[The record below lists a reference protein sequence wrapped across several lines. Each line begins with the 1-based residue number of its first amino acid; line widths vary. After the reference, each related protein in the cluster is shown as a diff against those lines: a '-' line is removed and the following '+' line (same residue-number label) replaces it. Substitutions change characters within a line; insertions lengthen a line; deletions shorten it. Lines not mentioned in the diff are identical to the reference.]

1 MRKYILTL
9 IALLLSTNFLLAAQE
24 LNPPEIGKRAPELTL
39 EKVLNKPDKVEAT
52 LEALNGKII
61 ILEFWATWCQP
72 CIPAMDHLST
82 LQENFP
88 DHLQVIAISSEDE
101 DRLRKYLE
109 KRPTNAWIG
118 IDSDNSMSR
127 FYGARIIPHSVVIDK
142 EGIIT
147 AITFPSE
154 ITEGKIKKLLSGE
167 SVSFKEKKRYVG
179 GNLSVDTEINQ
190 FTLFHVT
197 VKPSQS
203 QSTWSQI
210 HNKGD
215 FKDRRITAG
224 KFTIPMLY
232 QLAYQIPSHN
242 RVIHNFKNPDQYKYE
257 NAEKYD
263 FDLIVP
269 QSQKENLYQIM
280 IACLNHSFDLDAK
293 LEKRKI
299 KVKVLKVKSQVKLK
313 VSDGSEDMYTF
324 RGPYFE
330 AKNISIKKFTEYL
343 ENHTEVPVVD
353 ETMLT
358 GRYDIKMEW
367 QFEDPKTFYQELEK
381 MGLVLEDAERFVE
394 HLVLS
399 D

>member
-24 LNPPEIGKRAPELTL
+24 LNSSEIGQRAPELTL
-39 EKVLNKPDKVEAT
+39 EKVLNKPDKIEAT
-52 LEALNGKII
+52 LKALNGKIV
-61 ILEFWATWCQP
+61 ILEFWATWCKP
-72 CIPAMDHLST
+72 CIPAMEHLST
-82 LQENFP
+82 LQEKFSN
-88 DHLQVIAISSEDE
+88 HLQVIAISSEDE
-101 DRLRKYLE
+101 ERLRKYLK

-118 IDSDNSMSR
+118 IDSDHSMSK
-127 FYGARIIPHSVVIDK
+127 FYGARIIPHSVVINK

-154 ITEGKIKKLLSGE
+154 ITEGKIEKLLSGE

-190 FTLFHVT
+190 FTLFHVS
-197 VKPSQS
+197 VKFSQS

-215 FKDRRITAG
+215 FNDRRITAG
-224 KFTIPMLY
+224 GFTIPMLY
-232 QLAYQIPSHN
+232 QLAYQISSHD
-242 RVIHNFKNPDQYKYE
+242 RVIYNFKNPDQYKYE

-299 KVKVLKVKSQVKLK
+299 KVKVLKVKSQGKLK

-367 QFEDPKTFYQELEK
+367 QFEDPKTFHQELEK